1 MRAGAKTAAV
11 SASPVAPFA
20 VSYDEGERL
29 VFGETTIV
37 VRAAA
42 DTYGGSF
49 TVLEEPPPLLDTST
63 HVHSRE
69 DEMYYVLEGY
79 HVFVCGG
86 QEFQVGPGGVVF
98 LPRGVPHAHRR
109 RERGVG
115 RLLCILTPAGLEGFF
130 QILAEATRSGGPM
143 EEAYARASREHGIT
157 WLA

>member
-1 MRAGAKTAAV
+1 MGGRAYVAAV
-11 SASPVAPFA
+11 ATSPVPPFA
-20 VSYDEGERL
+20 VPHDEGERL

-42 DTYGGSF
+42 DTTGGSF
-49 TVLEEPPPLLDTST
+49 TLLEEPPPLLDTST

-69 DEMYYVLEGY
+69 DEMYYVIEGE

-86 QEFQVGPGGVVF
+86 REFQLGPGGLVF

-109 RERGVG
+109 LVPGVG
-115 RLLCILTPAGLEGFF
+115 RLLCMVTPAGFEGFF
-130 QILAEATRSGGPM
+130 RILAEATRSGGPM
-143 EEAYARASREHGIT
+143 DEAYARASREYGIT

>member
-1 MRAGAKTAAV
+1 V

-20 VSYDEGERL
+20 VSSDEGERL

-42 DTYGGSF
+42 DTTGGSF
-49 TVLEEPPPLLDTST
+49 TLLEEPPPLLDTST

-69 DEMYYVLEGY
+69 DEMYYVLEGD

-86 QEFQVGPGGVVF
+86 QEFEVGPGGVVF

-109 RERGVG
+109 RVLGVG

-130 QILAEATRSGGPM
+130 QILAQATQSGGPM
-143 EEAYARASREHGIT
+143 QEAYARASQEYGIT